1 MLVTIRPSPG
11 GIGGVIAAPPSKSMA
26 HRAVLCAALAVG
38 RSHITHLEFS
48 KDISAT
54 LSAAAQLCAAVD
66 TGADDAAV
74 QGLGHFLPLTAPVDC
89 CESGSTLRFLIPIA
103 SLTDQPVTF
112 TGRGRLMERP
122 QSVYETLYREQNLRF
137 EQSPAGLTVEGALT
151 PGDYRLGGGRGG
163 PARGAFRGLAENVTP
178 GAYRLAANVSS
189 QFISGLLFALPLLPG
204 DSQLH
209 LIPPVESR
217 SYIDMTRAVQAAF
230 GVHSRWLDETTL
242 LLPGGQQYHPCDYNV
257 EGDYSQA
264 AFPAVLGAVCGGVTI
279 TGLAPDTLQG
289 DAAILDILRR
299 CGAVFTRTG
308 DRVTFAKAPLHG
320 VDIDLADCPDL
331 GPVLMVLGLLC
342 EGTTVIRNA
351 QRLRLKESDRI
362 AAMEAELRACG
373 GVLESDGGTITVH
386 GCAERLHAPA
396 APLHGHNDH
405 RVVMSLAVLAL
416 STGIPLTVDD
426 AEAIQKS
433 WPGFFADAAPL
444 GVEVEDA

>member
-1 MLVTIRPSPG
+1 MLVTIRPAPG
-11 GIGGVIAAPPSKSMA
+11 GIGGAIAAPPSKSMA

-66 TGADDAAV
+66 TGADDATV

-103 SLTDQPVTF
+103 SLTGQPVTF

-151 PGDYRLGGGRGG
+151 PGDYRLAG
-163 PARGAFRGLAENVTP
+163 
-178 GAYRLAANVSS
+178 NVSS
-189 QFISGLLFALPLLPG
+189 QFISGLLFALPLLAG
-204 DSQLH
+204 DSTLH

-217 SYIDMTRAVQAAF
+217 SYIEMTRAAQAAF
-230 GVHSRWLDETTL
+230 GVTSHWLDDTTL
-242 LLPGGQQYHPCDYNV
+242 CIPGGQQYHPRDYIV

-264 AFPAVLGAVCGGVTI
+264 AFLAVLGAVKGGITL
-279 TGLAPDTLQG
+279 TGLAAETLQG

-299 CGAVFTRTG
+299 CGAKFTRTEAG
-308 DRVTFAKAPLHG
+308 LVFEQAPLHG

-351 QRLRLKESDRI
+351 ERLRIKESDRI

-373 GVLESDGGTITVH
+373 GVLSSEGGTITVQ
-386 GCAERLHAPA
+386 GCKPRLHAPE
-396 APLHGHNDH
+396 APLSGHNDH
-405 RVVMSLAVLAL
+405 RVVMSLTVLAL
-416 STGIPLTVDD
+416 AADIPLAINE
-426 AEAIQKS
+426 AEAVQKS
-433 WPGFFADAAPL
+433 WPHFFDALKPL
-444 GVEVEDA
+444 GVEVHYAG